1 MSLVRRLPRVLRK
14 PFGFMYPNTHI
25 DFIARAGGYEPFRD
39 KSRVQRRGQEEY
51 YEWLSGEESQVW
63 DEKDIFPG
71 RLHLSVCIGPNQHMP
86 LVLKEDENKIGKV
99 KEYVGKEKEKSIHLP
114 ITLSKEC
121 AEIVPARAE
130 CVSYQYDS
138 AARAERMKPQKWTEK
153 WMPLMLMATFG
164 IILMLYFY
172 VTIPSMAAMQ
182 SSVGASM
189 SAAADKMVEVENK
202 RLEIAK
208 IEAGIIPGDI
218 IVAYNGTQPP

>member
-1 MSLVRRLPRVLRK
+1 MSLVRKLPRVLRK
-14 PFGFMYPNTHI
+14 PFGFMYPNPHI

-71 RLHLSVCIGPNQHMP
+71 RLHLSVCTGPNQHMP
-86 LVLKEDENKIGKV
+86 LVLSEDCK
-99 KEYVGKEKEKSIHLP
+99 
-114 ITLSKEC
+114 TL
-121 AEIVPARAE
+121 VPARTE

-138 AARAERMKPQKWTEK
+138 AARAERMKPQKWTER

-164 IILMLYFY
+164 IIMMLYFY

-182 SSVGASM
+182 QNVAASM
-189 SAAADKMVEVENK
+189 ADAADKMVQVENT
-202 RLEIAK
+202 RLERVK
-208 IEAGIIPGDI
+208 IEAGIMPGDI
-218 IVAYNGTQPP
+218 IVTYNGTQPP

>member
-39 KSRVQRRGQEEY
+39 KSRVQRRGKEEY

-63 DEKDIFPG
+63 DEQDIFPG
-71 RLHLSVCIGPNQHMP
+71 RLHLSVCVGPNQHMP
-86 LVLKEDENKIGKV
+86 LVLGKD
-99 KEYVGKEKEKSIHLP
+99 KDMKDAL
-114 ITLSKEC
+114 
-121 AEIVPARAE
+121 VPARPE

-138 AARAERMKPQKWTEK
+138 AARAERLKPQKWTEK
-153 WMPLMLMATFG
+153 WMPIMLMATFG
-164 IILMLYFY
+164 IIMMLYFY

-182 SSVGASM
+182 QNVAASM
-189 SAAADKMVEVENK
+189 AEAADKMVQVENV
-202 RLEIAK
+202 RLERAK

-218 IVAYNGTQPP
+218 IVTYNGTQPP